1 MNLKDF
7 RAQYPQYDSIPDA
20 DLAKRLHDRYYSDI
34 PFDEFSARIGLTT
47 SAPQPSQKLQ
57 ADAFGGLTANPD
69 SRLSGLTT
77 TADKLSGKMTPAS
90 QMKQGRKPLSES
102 QKARVAEATS
112 TDYGRVVSPTSD
124 TGVPIREELAPV
136 GRQEVQ
142 RLLAEETDP
151 AKRLVL
157 QDELRRPT
165 SARQPIKLSPEEQ
178 AFAAEQATGR
188 ATQDRMTDPEGL
200 TVPTGPEVSAGSVGS
215 GLLSSLGQGAELTR
229 QGVRA
234 QFADIIGSEA
244 MQQDALTKA
253 GRIRNT
259 IEDSTPAFDSPTAA
273 AAYSGLSSFVQ
284 LVPGLAA
291 AIAAGNPVPALAAAG
306 LQTEAEAYT
315 RYRDRGATPTEALTG
330 AVGEGA
336 VEVLTEM
343 MPMGVLVNK
352 LGKTGTKNFLTE
364 FLAREAP
371 GEQVATLAQ
380 DALDTAIANP
390 DKTWGEYVAERPN
403 AAWNTLVA
411 TAAMGG
417 AVGGVNVAANVVSR
431 AAQLQQK
438 ADQAQ
443 SMITSAQSVDEA
455 LAGFNALS
463 ETLSEGAADVSSIN
477 PVASVPAGSST
488 GGDLV
493 SKRGVPDLLGGGVS
507 GPVYVGP
514 DGADAGGVRG
524 DLQTGYVGDAGSQQS
539 ASVDP
544 GEDWEAFPGNSSLGI
559 PRAEM
564 PQIKTE
570 HRGAMVNFLNA
581 RGVTH
586 TEEDVDPGTLLP
598 SQQEYSPSKVAKAAD
613 SDRAILISKDNRVLD
628 GHHQW
633 LARMQSGEP
642 VRAIR
647 LNGTAEELLPQLKEF
662 PSSTQES
669 GATEVVEPMDDL
681 VLPDVQSAAPTSEV
695 LPNEQPTETAAPA
708 GRVLP
713 GTDSGTSTS
722 RAGGVRLAELS
733 ALAQRRGNEAGA
745 TDLGAIS
752 VSPATPEDLL
762 ALPRGTRGSVESVAK
777 AFGQN
782 VVWYKPSEAA
792 KGYVPDGFVVRGK
805 ADEADTI
812 YLSVDGSVSPTRTA
826 YHEVLHQ
833 LRNDAPDVY
842 DEFSAAI
849 RPLIDEAQAM
859 RVSVQEANRS
869 PDGRDGTQALGDEV
883 YFEELAADIF
893 SDSAHKP
900 EFWLDVADRMT
911 GEVASRFFKLINT
924 LLERVKAV
932 LSSDRTFNSDSY
944 VKDLEAA
951 RKAAAKAAAQY
962 YIRQKQR
969 GKADLRNA
977 VRTADQTAEVLE
989 STRRKTEALGDFS
1002 YSRDKVGGITVFGD
1016 AQDIRSLLPDGV
1028 VGRVVKDGLAFTPA
1042 DAPRVK
1048 GALAGSKLAYSRAGE
1063 VLDKL
1068 PMRNGKYLG
1077 APPKYDTPAK
1087 IGTLRRKLRQLADE
1101 GADGRLWYENSGKE
1115 VLKMVG
1121 GDVQEARKFV
1131 ALLAIYSPQAKVDAN
1146 STFALRAWAQY
1157 KAGQPI
1163 DIKQKAFDDKANAA
1177 MRDVD
1182 AFWSGEKTG
1191 NFFNNLLRE
1200 IDPATEGQQGA
1211 TIDMWMMRAAEYPT
1225 DFPGKPQYSFME
1237 NETNRIARDLGWE
1250 PQQVQ
1255 AAIWVAMKARMENP
1269 GVKKNTEASSEK
1281 KGWLAYEYPV
1291 KNGRPVKTRKILNAE
1306 AHRDNWLKHAFRHDP
1321 TSTDTALAK
1330 FDFGD
1335 GLRRHIGQI
1344 SVEARP
1350 STKLPILPGVHSAP
1364 YAQQLEFQNAAR
1376 AAFLSEDG
1384 SDRLAQLL
1392 GLMVDTADI
1401 TVPGVWEGEVSP
1413 STQLQV
1419 AMAPI
1424 AGTDGK
1430 NEVDPD
1436 QAKLLDTYA
1445 AIAGL
1450 VLRQDGV
1457 GWHRPFYNATK
1468 KTSNGLQLDFG
1479 RPLQPQEAKDIEA
1492 AIDGW
1497 MRENNKPANWRDQF
1511 AMISTPRGV
1520 RLVDFGVAS
1529 VDEMTGGLLAA
1540 IDPVVVPGVQADW
1553 FKSSGNLVFNDWKEY
1568 PNGEYYIERASAA
1581 GRPDVL
1587 EWARDVLAPRVQ
1599 SVFDEY
1605 SAKYNWGDPGKLV
1618 FSNRRGD
1625 QGRDTRG
1632 LAASAEVRGQ
1642 EQGAGRQ
1649 DTDQDRQALGRG
1661 DPLPGAPLKQLVSGP
1676 DVGLVTVAEQYA
1688 RENGIDLK
1696 RQAEY
1701 VQVDEA
1707 RARRIA
1713 QAYEA
1718 MENAPQDPKVK
1729 EAYANLI
1736 QQTGAQYRALQR
1748 AGYRFWFIDVNT
1760 DEGLAYIDNPW
1771 TAMKDLR
1778 DNKRLGVF
1786 PTNAGFGSDATFDPA
1801 QNPLLADTG
1810 LEWPVGGPDSTV
1822 MAPVYANDLFRAVHD
1837 AFGHGLEGAG
1847 FRAQGEENAWQ
1858 AHVRLFTGSAVAAI
1872 TSETRGQNS
1881 WVNYGPQGEANRTAS
1896 AEDTF
1901 FADQKVGLMPE
1912 WTWAEGRAGDMLMSN
1927 RRAEQ
1932 SAVPA
1937 YTPDAGLVDLFKA
1950 MKAEARLVPKSVR
1963 NKVEAHPL
1971 AAEIRNVQDNF
1982 LDILEQLETDGLV
1995 KINC

>member
-34 PFDEFSARIGLTT
+34 PFDEFSARIGLTA
-47 SAPQPSQKLQ
+47 SAPQASQKLQ

-69 SRLSGLTT
+69 SRLSGLTS
-77 TADKLSGKMTPAS
+77 TADDVSGKMTPAS
-90 QMKQGRKPLSES
+90 QMPRGRKPLSES

-112 TDYGRVVSPTSD
+112 ADYGRVVSPTSD

-136 GRQEVQ
+136 GRQEVE
-142 RLLAEETDP
+142 RLLAQETDP
-151 AKRLVL
+151 AKRLIL
-157 QDELRRPT
+157 QDELKRPT
-165 SARQPIKLSPEEQ
+165 SARQPIELSPEEL
-178 AFAAEQATGR
+178 AFAAEQTTGR
-188 ATQDRMTDPEGL
+188 TAQDQLTDPEGL
-200 TVPTGPEVSAGSVGS
+200 TVPNGPEVSAGSVGS
-215 GLLSSLGQGAELTR
+215 GLLGSLGQGAELTR
-229 QGVRA
+229 QGVRS
-234 QFADIIGSEA
+234 QFADIIGSDA

-253 GRIRNT
+253 GRVRNA
-259 IEDSTPAFDSPTAA
+259 IEDTTPSFESPTAA

-284 LVPGLAA
+284 QVPGLAA

-390 DKTWGEYVAERPN
+390 NKTWGEYVAERPN

-463 ETLSEGAADVSSIN
+463 ETLSQGAADVSTIN
-477 PVASVPAGSST
+477 PVASVPTGSST

-493 SKRGVPDLLGGGVS
+493 SKRGVPDLSGRGVS
-507 GPVYVGP
+507 GPVYAGP

-539 ASVDP
+539 ASVEP
-544 GEDWEAFPGNSSLGI
+544 G
-559 PRAEM
+559 
-564 PQIKTE
+564 T
-570 HRGAMVNFLNA
+570 VNA
-581 RGVTH
+581 R
-586 TEEDVDPGTLLP
+586 VDIG
-598 SQQEYSPSKVAKAAD
+598 
-613 SDRAILISKDNRVLD
+613 
-628 GHHQW
+628 
-633 LARMQSGEP
+633 
-642 VRAIR
+642 
-647 LNGTAEELLPQLKEF
+647 
-662 PSSTQES
+662 S
-669 GATEVVEPMDDL
+669 GAITAASGQPYKSEKTAAVALKAKGLTESYQVSAVDGGFVLTPKAPPTNQETVNGQELQGQTPTQEVVEPMDDL

-722 RAGGVRLAELS
+722 RAESVRIAELS
-733 ALAQRRGNEAGA
+733 ALARRRGNEAGA

-752 VSPATPEDLL
+752 VSPASQEDLL
-762 ALPRGTRGSVESVAK
+762 ALPRGTRGSVESVAS

-792 KGYVPDGFVVRGK
+792 KAYVPDGFVVRGK

-833 LRNDAPDVY
+833 LRKDAPDIY

-849 RPLIDEAQAM
+849 RPLIDEEQAM
-859 RVSVQEANRS
+859 RVSVQEAVRS
-869 PDGRDGTQALGDEV
+869 PDGRDGTQALGDNV

-924 LLERVKAV
+924 LLERVKAA

-977 VRTADQTAEVLE
+977 VRTADQTAAEVLE
-989 STRRKTEALGDFS
+989 SPRRKTEALGDFT

-1068 PMRNGKYLG
+1068 PMRNGIYLG

-1101 GADGRLWYENSGKE
+1101 GSEGRLWYENSGKE

-1200 IDPATEGQQGA
+1200 TDPSTQGQQGA

-1225 DFPGKPQYSFME
+1225 DAPSKTQYSFME

-1281 KGWLAYEYPV
+1281 KGWLTYEFPV

-1468 KTSNGLQLDFG
+1468 KTSNGLDLDFK
-1479 RPLQPQEAKDIEA
+1479 RPLRAQEAKDIEA

-1497 MRENNKPANWRDQF
+1497 MRENNKPVDWRNEF
-1511 AMISTPRGV
+1511 ALISTPTGV
-1520 RLVDFGVAS
+1520 RLVSFGVVS
-1529 VDEMTGGLLAA
+1529 IDEMSGSMLSALE
-1540 IDPVVVPGVQADW
+1540 PVVAGEAESVW
-1553 FKSSGNLVFNDWKEY
+1553 FKSSGNLVFNDWKEN
-1568 PNGEYYIERASAA
+1568 PNGENYVKRASAA
-1581 GRPDVL
+1581 GSPDVL

-1599 SVFDEY
+1599 SVYDEF
-1605 SAKYNWGDPGKLV
+1605 SAKYGWGDPGKLV

-1625 QGRDTRG
+1625 QRRETGGSAT
-1632 LAASAEVRGQ
+1632 SAEVRGP
-1642 EQGAGRQ
+1642 EQGSGSTFPSR
-1649 DTDQDRQALGRG
+1649 DRQTEQSIGRG
-1661 DPLPGAPLKQLVSGP
+1661 DPLPGAPLKQLVAGP
-1676 DVGLVTVAEQYA
+1676 DLGLVSVAEEYA
-1688 RENGIDLK
+1688 REIGIDLK

-1748 AGYRFWFIDVNT
+1748 AGYRFWFIDTAT
-1760 DEGLAYIDNPW
+1760 DAGKAYAGDPW

-1786 PTNAGFGSDATFDPA
+1786 PTNTGFGSDTAFDPA
-1801 QNPLLADTG
+1801 QNPLLAETG

-1881 WVNYGPQGEANRTAS
+1881 WVNYGPQGEANRIAS

-1912 WTWAEGRAGDMLMSN
+1912 WTWTEGRAGDMLMSN

-1937 YTPDAGLVDLFKA
+1937 YNPDTGLVDIFKA
-1950 MKAEARLVPKSVR
+1950 MKSDARLMPKSTR
-1963 NKVEAHPL
+1963 EKLASHPL
-1971 AAEIRNVQDNF
+1971 AAEIHNVQDNF
-1982 LDILEQLETDGLV
+1982 LDILDQLETDGLV